1 LGRSMRPPLTFRDV
15 VMASI
20 FCALCFG
27 MGCGVGCGM
36 FIAVDR
42 LFDPWPHEPPFHW
55 VGPLL
60 LMTYGG
66 GAVGAVAGLGYQWKL
81 HPRKLGR

>member
-1 LGRSMRPPLTFRDV
+1 MGRSMRLSLTLRDV
-15 VMASI
+15 VLASI

-27 MGCGVGCGM
+27 LGCGVGCGA

-42 LFDPWPHEPPFHW
+42 LFDPWPHEPPFNW

-60 LMTYGG
+60 LMT
-66 GAVGAVAGLGYQWKL
+66 
-81 HPRKLGR
+81 